1 MANIQLLDQITIDK
15 IAAGEVIERPAAVV
29 KELVENAIDA
39 GSTSIVIE
47 IKEGGIAF
55 IRITDNGCGIE
66 RADIAKAFL
75 RHSTSKIRSID
86 DLNTIHSL
94 GFRGEA
100 LSSIASVAQVE
111 LLTKRAEDVVGGRY
125 VIHGGVEQS
134 LEDDAMNDGTTFL
147 VRQLF
152 YNIPARRKFLK
163 TPSTEASHINDL
175 VTKLALSHPDVSFQ
189 FINNGTLKLHTSG
202 NGNVRDI
209 IYNVYGRDIA
219 NELIHIDKALSGIKM
234 SGYIGKPVI
243 SRGNRN
249 YQNYF
254 INGRYVK
261 SNIISKAIEDA
272 YKGYSMQ
279 HRYPFTVLHFEMD
292 TSKIDINVHPT
303 KMELRFMEQNS
314 VYQII
319 YNCIQD
325 ALSNR
330 NMIPEVEIETKEII
344 APEPKTN
351 IIKNATKQDIKTD
364 ANDNIMKMVDDN
376 KIISKPHRNTNR
388 YGSSLTPKEEKENMA
403 YFMNKMQERVS
414 SYHNRMSAAE
424 VEDTTQI
431 FKKDNPITKEK
442 IQQAVSYAKKQD
454 VTTSQNLVR
463 ESSETIKDIVE
474 KDVKQEPAKQEL
486 AKKEP
491 VNEVVEKQLNMFEEH
506 MIEPKVQQQYR
517 LIGQVFDTY
526 WMIEYKEQLYIIDQH
541 AAHEKVLYEKTIK
554 NWKDKEVT
562 TQYVSPPIVLTLS
575 MQEKQLLEENIDR
588 FTEIGFEIEEFGTDT
603 YAIRGVPDN
612 LYSIAK
618 KELFID
624 MLDELS
630 TSMNPHM
637 QAERIMEKIASMSCK
652 AAVKGNSSLSGL
664 EMEHLITQLLSL
676 DNPFHCPHGR
686 PTIIAITKKEMEKK
700 FKRIV

>member
-1 MANIQLLDQITIDK
+1 MADIQLLDQITIDK

-55 IRITDNGCGIE
+55 IRITDNGCGIA
-66 RADIAKAFL
+66 RSDIAKAFL

-111 LLTKRAEDVVGGRY
+111 LLTKRGEDAVGGRY

-175 VTKLALSHPDVSFQ
+175 VMKLALSHPDVSFQ

-219 NELIHIDKALSGIKM
+219 NELIQIDKVFSGIKI

-314 VYQII
+314 VYQVI

-330 NMIPEVEIETKEII
+330 NMIQEVEIETKEIVDS
-344 APEPKTN
+344 ESKTN
-351 IIKNATKQDIKTD
+351 IIKNDTNRDKNDSVKQI
-364 ANDNIMKMVDDN
+364 VDDN
-376 KIISKPHRNTNR
+376 KIIGKPHRNTNR
-388 YGSSLTPKEEKENMA
+388 YGSSLTPKEENENMA
-403 YFMNKMQERVS
+403 YFINKMQERVS
-414 SYHNRMSAAE
+414 SYHNRMSSAE

-442 IQQAVSYAKKQD
+442 IQQAVSYAKQND
-454 VTTSQNLVR
+454 DYTSQNVVR
-463 ESSETIKDIVE
+463 ESLGLRNDIE
-474 KDVKQEPAKQEL
+474 NKDVKQEPVKQ
-486 AKKEP
+486 
-491 VNEVVEKQLNMFEEH
+491 VVEKQLNMFEEH

-575 MQEKQLLEENIDR
+575 MQEKQLLEENINR
-588 FTEIGFEIEEFGTDT
+588 FTEIGFEIEEFGSDT
-603 YAIRGVPDN
+603 YAIRGIPDN

-630 TSMNPHM
+630 TSMNTHM

-652 AAVKGNSSLSGL
+652 AAVKGKSTLSGL